1 MSTRHWTVDIA
12 LDDDGSGRTTARAEL
27 AAGHGTPSLRGV
39 GAAERSRY
47 DEDVPVI
54 GDELAAGRALV
65 ELGNRLLAQADADLE
80 RTPA

>member
-1 MSTRHWTVDIA
+1 MSTKHWTVDITI
-12 LDDDGSGRTTARAEL
+12 DDDGSGRTQAHARLDAGGAPTA
-27 AAGHGTPSLRGV
+27 LRGDGSAV
-39 GAAERSRY
+39 RTRF

-65 ELGNRLLAQADADLE
+65 ELGQRLLAQADADLE

>member
-1 MSTRHWTVDIA
+1 MSTKHWTVDIA
-12 LDDDGSGRTTARAEL
+12 LDDDGTGRTTARAEL
-27 AAGHGTPSLRGV
+27 AADDGTPSLTGA
-39 GAAERSRY
+39 GAAERNRY